1 MRPGG
6 AGRLAGA
13 AEDGGAG
20 VSAGRMDAGSRP
32 SLTAQ
37 DVVWMQMTAD
47 PPWNFVLTAAGMTAE
62 DDGLWSQLGSGRQ
75 YKLHGRSFASY
86 LARQDGSGP
95 FLGCPQVW
103 TQMVHGGDRDAAAV
117 EFIRYVREQGSG
129 VAEHGLPEPL
139 VTGIIKAWRDAG
151 LIGVDIQA
159 NRVSATLVAPDEA
172 PAGSAGADT
181 TDGRL
186 LTLIRDVFEQTG
198 QSRLFSG
205 ELIEAL
211 KQSQAAGTEHLTSQL
226 LASMLARY
234 GIAPYAFRRE
244 AQNRRGYDRAAFVD
258 TWARYLP

>member
-1 MRPGG
+1 
-6 AGRLAGA
+6 
-13 AEDGGAG
+13 
-20 VSAGRMDAGSRP
+20 
-32 SLTAQ
+32 LTAQ

-62 DDGLWSQLGSGRQ
+62 DDGLWSQLGSGRH
-75 YKLHGRSFASY
+75 YKLHGQSFVSY
-86 LARQDGSGP
+86 LARQDGGGP

-117 EFIRYVREQGSG
+117 ELIRNVREQGSG

-159 NRVSATLVAPDEA
+159 NPRPVLRKARTEQPPGDGVSATLVVPDEA
-172 PAGSAGADT
+172 PGESPGADT
-181 TDGRL
+181 TDSRL
-186 LTLIRDVFEQTG
+186 LRSIRDVFEQTG

-205 ELIEAL
+205 ELMDAL
-211 KQSQAAGTEHLTSQL
+211 KQSQALGTEHLTSQL
-226 LASMLARY
+226 LASRLARY
-234 GIAPYAFRRE
+234 GIAPYAFRQG

-258 TWARYLP
+258 AWARYLP